1 MKIVIEYVLIEN
13 FLINLIV
20 LKTVELF
27 LREKGRLFFL
37 SAGLGAVVTL
47 LCPLLRLTTF
57 GSFLLQLGFAIFY
70 VCISFKFSGL
80 KKFAVIYLSYFV
92 AAFLYGGAC
101 YFFESLLNQSS
112 LLVVLAVIVAVYIV
126 VKLLFKRRQK
136 KKNLETFC
144 FDIKIEVSGKEYG
157 FKAFLDSGNFLSDPI
172 TGKPVCLINFKAFS
186 TLFSEIGVEDVLRKN
201 DKLKR
206 LKFAHYIN
214 FNTLNSNDKILVFQ
228 ADTMKIGEK
237 SFERPTLGL
246 SLKNFNQT
254 FGTDVI
260 LHNEFAGSGEGL

>member
-20 LKTVELF
+20 LKTVSLF
-27 LREKGRLFFL
+27 LKEKGRLFFL

-47 LCPLLRLTTF
+47 LCPLLNLTTL
-57 GSFLLQLGFAIFY
+57 GSFLLQFGFAIFY
-70 VCISFKFSGL
+70 VCISFKFSGF
-80 KKFAVIYLSYFV
+80 KKFCVLYLSYFV
-92 AAFLYGGAC
+92 SAFLYGGAC
-101 YFFESLLNQSS
+101 FFFEGLFNQSS
-112 LLVVLAVIVAVYIV
+112 LLIVLAVIVLVFAGVN
-126 VKLLFKRRQK
+126 LLCRRRQR
-136 KKNLETFC
+136 KKNLEGFC
-144 FDIKIEVSGKEYG
+144 FDIKIEVGGKEFC

-186 TLFSEIGVEDVLRKN
+186 TLFKEIGIEDVIRKN
-201 DKLKR
+201 DKLKK
-206 LKFAHYIN
+206 LKFAHYIS

-228 ADTMKIGEK
+228 ADNMKIGERC
-237 SFERPTLGL
+237 FERPTLGL

-260 LHNEFAGSGEGL
+260 LHNEFSA

>member
-13 FLINLIV
+13 FLINIIV

-27 LREKGRLFFL
+27 LKEKGRLFFL

-47 LCPLLRLTTF
+47 LCPLLNLTTL
-57 GSFLLQLGFAIFY
+57 GSFLLQFGFAIFY
-70 VCISFKFSGL
+70 VCISFKFSGF
-80 KKFAVIYLSYFV
+80 KKFAVLYLSYFV
-92 AAFLYGGAC
+92 SAFLYGGAC
-101 YFFESLLNQSS
+101 YFFEGLFGQSS
-112 LLVVLAVIVAVYIV
+112 LLVVLAVIVVVFMIV
-126 VKLLFKRRQK
+126 RMLLGRRQR
-136 KKNLETFC
+136 KKNLATFC
-144 FDIKIEVSGKEYG
+144 FDIKIEIGGKEYA

-186 TLFSEIGVEDVLRKN
+186 TLFSEIGIEDVIRKN

-214 FNTLNSNDKILVFQ
+214 FSTLNSQDKILVFQ
-228 ADTMKIGEK
+228 ADSMKIGER
-237 SFERPTLGL
+237 SIERPTLGL

-260 LHNEFAGSGEGL
+260 LHNEFAGGKEGL

>member
-20 LKTVELF
+20 LKTVALF
-27 LREKGRLFFL
+27 LKEKGRLFFL

-47 LCPLLRLTTF
+47 LCPLLNLTTF
-57 GSFLLQLGFAIFY
+57 GSFLLQLGFAVFY
-70 VCISFKFSGL
+70 VCISFKFCGL
-80 KKFAVIYLSYFV
+80 KKFAVLFLSYFA

-101 YFFESLLNQSS
+101 FFFEGLFDQIS
-112 LLVVLAVIVAVYIV
+112 LLVALGAIVATYLC
-126 VKLLFKRRQK
+126 VKVLFAKRQR
-136 KKNLETFC
+136 KKNLEGFC
-144 FDIKIEVSGKEYG
+144 FDIKIEACGNECS

-172 TGKPVCLINFKAFS
+172 TGKPVCLINFRAFS
-186 TLFSEIGVEDVLRKN
+186 ALFEEIDLEDVLKKN
-201 DKLKR
+201 EKLKR

-214 FNTLNSNDKILVFQ
+214 FNTLNCHDKILVFQ
-228 ADTMKIGEK
+228 ADKMKIGEQC
-237 SFERPTLGL
+237 FERPTLGL

-260 LHNEFAGSGEGL
+260 LHNEFASL